1 MMVHALA
8 GKNLVITG
16 AGTGIGAAVARLA
29 VEAGAHAVLVGRRAD
44 ALRSCVEQV
53 DRAHRANLVVCPADI
68 GDEDSTAELV
78 DTALA
83 ELGHVDGLVNNAGI
97 ARFAS
102 LENADLA
109 DLALMFRVH
118 VSGPAQLIRGLLPSL
133 RQQRGSVVNVTSVG
147 GSLATPNRSF
157 YGATKAAINH
167 LTRSLAIELAPEVR
181 VNAILPGPVD
191 TPIYDDL
198 GMDQAGTDA
207 LRNQLI
213 SATPLGRFGTP
224 DEVAAWVCQLLSPA
238 GAWITGTLLPI
249 DGGRCA

>member
-29 VEAGAHAVLVGRRAD
+29 AEAGARAILVGRRVD
-44 ALRSCVEQV
+44 ALRSCLEQV
-53 DRAHRANLVVCPADI
+53 DRKHRANLVLCPTDI
-68 GDEDSTAELV
+68 GDEDSTAALV
-78 DTALA
+78 DTVLA

-133 RQQRGSVVNVTSVG
+133 RQQRGAVVNVTSVG

-191 TPIYDDL
+191 TPIYDV
-198 GMDQAGTDA
+198 GMDQAGTTA
-207 LRNQLI
+207 LRDQLI

-224 DEVAAWVCQLLSPA
+224 DEVATWVCQLLSPA